1 MQWIVDP
8 VGEAARVAPD
18 RVAVIDT
25 REDASVTY
33 AMLDA
38 RVDQIAAGL
47 QSSGVGLNDRIGVDA
62 HHCLDT
68 VELTHALFRVGATA
82 VMLNPETPPA
92 RARDYIETVAPAAI
106 ITPEPDVWSAHP
118 NILDIETVRARGID
132 TSVLSQSTDERSV
145 HDPAAVLYTSGS
157 TTEPKAVALT
167 YHNLWHSA
175 VASALRLGIRPD
187 DRWLGCLPFYHMG
200 GFAPIVRSAIYGTG
214 LVLAPFAEMGDVLRD
229 LEITGTS
236 LVPTLLRRAIDRE
249 LPLEQLRVVLVG
261 GDRTPPDL
269 VRRVM
274 EAGVSLYVTYG
285 ATETSSQAATATP
298 DDLRADPATVGRPL
312 HGITIEVNR
321 DVTEQGD
328 GREGEL
334 MISGPTLSPGY
345 VNDSDE
351 RLDNGQFRTGD
362 LGHINDTGRLHVTG
376 RRSDRIVSGG
386 VSVDATAIAG
396 MLAEHDT
403 VERAA
408 VVGVPDTTWGERVC
422 AAIVTEERIA
432 PEQIVDD
439 LAEHFT
445 PAERPREVRSVDRLP
460 RTASGT
466 VDTQAVRALFVSD
479 TEE

>member
-1 MQWIVDP
+1 
-8 VGEAARVAPD
+8 
-18 RVAVIDT
+18 
-25 REDASVTY
+25 
-33 AMLDA
+33 
-38 RVDQIAAGL
+38 
-47 QSSGVGLNDRIGVDA
+47 
-62 HHCLDT
+62 
-68 VELTHALFRVGATA
+68 
-82 VMLNPETPPA
+82 
-92 RARDYIETVAPAAI
+92 
-106 ITPEPDVWSAHP
+106 
-118 NILDIETVRARGID
+118 
-132 TSVLSQSTDERSV
+132 
-145 HDPAAVLYTSGS
+145 
-157 TTEPKAVALT
+157 
-167 YHNLWHSA
+167 
-175 VASALRLGIRPD
+175 
-187 DRWLGCLPFYHMG
+187 
-200 GFAPIVRSAIYGTG
+200 
-214 LVLAPFAEMGDVLRD
+214 
-229 LEITGTS
+229 
-236 LVPTLLRRAIDRE
+236 
-249 LPLEQLRVVLVG
+249 
-261 GDRTPPDL
+261 
-269 VRRVM
+269 
-274 EAGVSLYVTYG
+274 
-285 ATETSSQAATATP
+285 
-298 DDLRADPATVGRPL
+298 
-312 HGITIEVNR
+312 
-321 DVTEQGD
+321 
-328 GREGEL
+328 
-334 MISGPTLSPGY
+334 MISGPTVSPGY